1 MEIAKYHLGTV
12 IAVVIIVMSLSR
24 PFRLIHRLRGRL
36 FSSGPFFCLFL
47 PPDCFWQANRLIF
60 HASPF
65 DVGSSPLH
73 RRASLAAILGVGLW
87 VGWRWRSETPADAGD
102 RLVGRRLIAQEPRQ
116 RGPALG
122 GGVGPCYPVRDAAL
136 ALPSNAVER

>member
-12 IAVVIIVMSLSR
+12 IAVVIIVMSLSA
-24 PFRLIHRLRGRL
+24 
-36 FSSGPFFCLFL
+36 FSSNPSIKGTPVFIGAIFL
-47 PPDCFWQANRLIF
+47 LILATRLLWQANRLIF

-102 RLVGRRLIAQEPRQ
+102 RLVGRRLIAQESRQ